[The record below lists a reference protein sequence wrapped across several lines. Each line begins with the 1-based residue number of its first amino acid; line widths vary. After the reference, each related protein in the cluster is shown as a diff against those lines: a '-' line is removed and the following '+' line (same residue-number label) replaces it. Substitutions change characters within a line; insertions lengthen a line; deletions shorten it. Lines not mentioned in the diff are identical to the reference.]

1 MTAIKLPM
9 KKALG
14 RMLRNVPNHD
24 SFKQCTSFSRKKNT
38 PPMLRFP
45 PPPYLFKLLKNTSPS
60 PLKKIMLLLQKSGDH
75 HLRCIFIC
83 KQKNTVNSGINYQ
96 PQLVFS
102 PDFWLPSKSISLH
115 RFSPNSCLPSQA
127 NPSPISHRWSNK
139 KRFHLSKDPGTA
151 PRFLLR
157 NWRMP
162 TKVTKILWGWLSVM
176 KFFFKE
182 KTQQTVVTFFK
193 MIVRYISKQLKRLP
207 SLFVNACQAY
217 FLRKNVEKS
226 LDGKSILI
234 Q

>member
-1 MTAIKLPM
+1 M
-9 KKALG
+9 
-14 RMLRNVPNHD
+14 
-24 SFKQCTSFSRKKNT
+24 
-38 PPMLRFP
+38 
-45 PPPYLFKLLKNTSPS
+45 
-60 PLKKIMLLLQKSGDH
+60 
-75 HLRCIFIC
+75 
-83 KQKNTVNSGINYQ
+83 
-96 PQLVFS
+96 
-102 PDFWLPSKSISLH
+102 SLH

-127 NPSPISHRWSNK
+127 NPSPISHRWSSK

-217 FLRKNVEKS
+217 FLRKKS
-226 LDGKSILI
+226 RKIAGWKIHFDPVGRYIAPVIAHLQTAAFCGCIFQHFGHEESGLNTTPK
-234 Q
+234 